1 MDTTDA
7 ARFLLFS
14 GAASMLFSTF
24 LGFLMRVPMQPWGR
38 RLLKDM
44 NFKQFGAAHLDWL
57 MLGLMQGLVGG
68 W

>member
-1 MDTTDA
+1 
-7 ARFLLFS
+7 
-14 GAASMLFSTF
+14 
-24 LGFLMRVPMQPWGR
+24 MRVPMQPWGR